1 MHHVITCCGKRR
13 LASPSSGG
21 ADVAARVERVGG
33 GRGMLLRHGCPRKG
47 LRGRRARTPVTRLQ
61 RIWWVTPR
69 SRVTLRLTS
78 RHDSALT
85 SMAVRLDV
93 LRRDQAGDIRSLF
106 RSLTILRARRAL
118 PCACRRSRTI
128 DFLLV
133 IPVSLDATSQR
144 TSDTRQFYGRESNEQ
159 SLDEVAV
166 VRRDVPEVET
176 TQFWVD
182 AGTARLFVSAGGVGE
197 PILLLHGGMASH
209 AAVEPLARH
218 WREQFQVITP
228 DLRSNGASHYGGS
241 ISFDLLSTDLGLV
254 LDALQLNH
262 AIVAGVSSGA
272 AVALAFA
279 LRAPHRSSRLILITP
294 SHAGSAAGLSEP
306 QRAAFNRLLAAAER

>member
-1 MHHVITCCGKRR
+1 
-13 LASPSSGG
+13 
-21 ADVAARVERVGG
+21 
-33 GRGMLLRHGCPRKG
+33 
-47 LRGRRARTPVTRLQ
+47 
-61 RIWWVTPR
+61 
-69 SRVTLRLTS
+69 
-78 RHDSALT
+78 
-85 SMAVRLDV
+85 
-93 LRRDQAGDIRSLF
+93 
-106 RSLTILRARRAL
+106 
-118 PCACRRSRTI
+118 
-128 DFLLV
+128 V
-133 IPVSLDATSQR
+133 IPVSLGATTQR

-218 WREQFQVITP
+218 WREQSQVITP

-279 LRAPHRSSRLILITP
+279 LRAPHRTSRLVLITP

-306 QRAAFNRLLAAAER
+306 QRAAFNRLLAAAERAALEGIDAMKPLYAELPDGVRQRALNVLRSFDPASILATARFLASGAQPFDSLPELRSITAPTLIISGNDPMHPADVASRLADAIPNCELLPPGTDAASAALRFLAAPRQIG